1 LNWKWEEAGAD
12 GGSSVRV
19 ASKLL
24 MKGELNLPIRNHSG
38 DTMPSVAPR
47 PTMFIGSSSEGLKV
61 AEHVQLLME
70 RDCEAEIWSQGVFG
84 LSQGTLESLILALE
98 RFDFAVLVL
107 TADDLVVSRG
117 ATRPAARDNVIFE
130 LGLFIGAL
138 GRQRTFMVYDRTA
151 PPQLPSDL
159 HAITAAEYSPHA
171 SGNLEAALGPACR
184 RIKNEVSRLGRRD
197 SRRAQQLSA
206 ATTSVEEASARI
218 DELLR
223 LLARSR
229 KVELDI
235 ISAQFGMFIDP
246 TKLAEMQRDLVELE
260 ATLNPTENKPP
271 FEEVWQRIVDLQGET
286 FNTVTGLPFEY
297 VIDREALIP
306 SRTDYRLSRGN
317 FEKAFARVPIGQ
329 PREINN
335 DVRGPSY
342 VWAILHDPR
351 VSSGRW

>member
-1 LNWKWEEAGAD
+1 MPET
-12 GGSSVRV
+12 SR
-19 ASKLL
+19 
-24 MKGELNLPIRNHSG
+24 LPS
-38 DTMPSVAPR
+38 
-47 PTMFIGSSSEGLKV
+47 MFIGSSSEGRKV

-70 RDCEAEIWSQGVFG
+70 HECESETWTQGVFG
-84 LSQGTLESLILALE
+84 LSRGTLESLILAVE

-117 ATRPAARDNVIFE
+117 AERPAARDNVIFE

-138 GRQRTFMVYDRTA
+138 GRERTFMVYDRTA

-159 HAITAAEYSPHA
+159 HGIAPAEYAPHT

-197 SRRAQQLSA
+197 SKRAQQLSA
-206 ATTSVEEASARI
+206 ATTSVEEASSRI
-218 DELLR
+218 DEMLR

-235 ISAQFGMFIDP
+235 ISAQFGMLIDP
-246 TKLAEMQRDLVELE
+246 AKLAEMRRDLVEFDSM
-260 ATLNPTENKPP
+260 LNPASNKPP
-271 FEEVWQRIVDLQGET
+271 FDEVWRRIVDLEGET
-286 FNTVTGLPFEY
+286 FKTITGLPFEY
-297 VIDREALIP
+297 MIDGEALIP

-317 FEKAFARVPIGQ
+317 FEKAFARVPISQ

-342 VWAILHDPR
+342 VWAILHDAR
-351 VSSGRW
+351 VSSGRS